1 MILVVLI
8 FSKYFYISCMTSYFT
23 FFLMDKFGMSVQ
35 HSQVCLLSLI
45 HILLTGKGLE
55 FGGSLVRPE
64 ATGYGGLY
72 FVREMLAD
80 KGIDIRGKRVA
91 ISGFGNVAW
100 GAAQKATQMGAKV
113 VTISGPDGYI
123 YDEDGLDEEKIAYM
137 LEPVSYTHLAMW
149 WKTSCACTGIIMWKY
164 LRRCALR

>member
-1 MILVVLI
+1 MISVWGAREVGYL
-8 FSKYFYISCMTSYFT
+8 
-23 FFLMDKFGMSVQ
+23 FGQYKKLTRDWSGV
-35 HSQVCLLSLI
+35 
-45 HILLTGKGLE
+45 LTGKGLE

-100 GAAQKATQMGAKV
+100 GAAQKGHT
-113 VTISGPDGYI
+113 DGRQGGDYFRSRRI
-123 YDEDGLDEEKIAYM
+123 
-137 LEPVSYTHLAMW
+137 HL
-149 WKTSCACTGIIMWKY
+149 
-164 LRRCALR
+164 